1 MANLERTAYPRFPRV
16 ITTRDLLRHYTP
28 DVDEVEWASGF
39 ARSDTGRLG
48 LIVLLKT
55 FQQLHYFPALENV
68 PAEIISHIRT
78 VLNLKPA
85 TVADYRGSKTL
96 YRHFAAVR
104 TYVDVQRYYGKEA
117 QRIAVRAAYEASE
130 VMDQRVDRSEEHT
143 SELQSLMRISYAV
156 FCLKKT
162 KITHIN

>member
-55 FQQLHYFPALENV
+55 FHQLHYFPALENV
-68 PAEIISHIRT
+68 PAEIISHIRPAM
-78 VLNLKPA
+78 NLKPA
-85 TVADYRGSKTL
+85 TVADFRGPKTL
-96 YRHFAAVR
+96 YRHSAAVR
-104 TYVDVQRYYGKEA
+104 RYSDVQLTHGNTP
-117 QRIAVRAAYEASE
+117 QRIQVRAPVAASE
-130 VMDQRVDRSEEHT
+130 VHNPAVSFISEC
-143 SELQSLMRISYAV
+143 QSVIYT
-156 FCLKKT
+156 T
-162 KITHIN
+162 KGTTA

>member
-48 LIVLLKT
+48 LIVLLKK

-68 PAEIISHIRT
+68 PAETISHIRT

-85 TVADYRGSKTL
+85 TVAAYRGSKPL
-96 YRHFAAVR
+96 YRLF
-104 TYVDVQRYYGKEA
+104 VDVGTL
-117 QRIAVRAAYEASE
+117 
-130 VMDQRVDRSEEHT
+130 VDVHT
-143 SELQSLMRISYAV
+143 SSVQEEQ
-156 FCLKKT
+156 KT
-162 KITHIN
+162 DECSVGIKWV